1 MSAFKKLVIKNIDR
15 KNILTMTEIRRNKL
29 VASVDLQSA
38 LLDAE
43 LRGQKFSVTKLKWT
57 KSENGERVSQTV
69 ERKIKPWYFQNNDHI
84 VVQAKY
90 GVKILTLSKDGNSV
104 QVSKRSEVQGVLAA
118 IKEAAITGELDTAL
132 EAATHRSNRKSKMV
146 KAA

>member
-43 LRGQKFSVTKLKWT
+43 LHGRKFSVTKLKWT

-69 ERKIKPWYFQNNDHI
+69 ERNIKPWYFQNNDHI

-104 QVSKRSEVQGVLAA
+104 QVSKHS
-118 IKEAAITGELDTAL
+118 
-132 EAATHRSNRKSKMV
+132 
-146 KAA
+146 

>member
-1 MSAFKKLVIKNIDR
+1 M
-15 KNILTMTEIRRNKL
+15 
-29 VASVDLQSA
+29 
-38 LLDAE
+38 LDAE

-57 KSENGERVSQTV
+57 KSENGERISQTV
-69 ERKIKPWYFQNNDHI
+69 ERKIKPWYFQNNGHI

-104 QVSKRSEVQGVLAA
+104 QVSKHSEVQGVLAA
-118 IKEAAITGELDTAL
+118 IKQAAITGELDTAL
-132 EAATHRSNRKSKMV
+132 EAVTHRPNRKSKMV